1 MTGPEHYQAAER
13 LATTAAGVMDF
24 DHGFYSGMSTEER
37 LQRRL
42 ALTAEAQVHATLA
55 LAAATALNDTDP
67 QHGGMPVRDWDAWRA
82 VASLNPPPGVTS

>member
-1 MTGPEHYQAAER
+1 MTGPGHYLEAEKCIGWAEGEHDRDKRTSLQAR
-13 LATTAAGVMDF
+13 
-24 DHGFYSGMSTEER
+24 
-37 LQRRL
+37 
-42 ALTAEAQVHATLA
+42 AQVHATLA

>member
-1 MTGPEHYQAAER
+1 MTGPEHYREAEYMLQMATNQLASQGDDGIDDANR
-13 LATTAAGVMDF
+13 LIARG
-24 DHGFYSGMSTEER
+24 
-37 LQRRL
+37 
-42 ALTAEAQVHATLA
+42 QVHATLA